1 MDTNNNSKRMH
12 PLIAGAAVSVMVAS
26 LTGVAAMTGL
36 LPNSHGEGKAAAET
50 AQATPAKVVESKPA
64 AVAKVAKP
72 AQQLASYD
80 EERRPAPAPAPAR
93 ENYRSDA
100 LYRSSEYGQS
110 MTQVAQPARV
120 CNSCGR
126 VESVHPVQSQASPS
140 GVGVVGGAV
149 VGGLLGN
156 QVGGGT
162 GRGLATAAGVVGGAV
177 VGNQVEQ
184 RSHQGG
190 TAYQIGVRLDNGGYQ
205 TYTQESVGD
214 LNIGNRVR
222 IDNGRV
228 YRY

>member
-1 MDTNNNSKRMH
+1 MKTNRIV
-12 PLIAGAAVSVMVAS
+12 IAGILAASTFIAGCAAPGYPQAS
-26 LTGVAAMTGL
+26 S
-36 LPNSHGEGKAAAET
+36 P
-50 AQATPAKVVESKPA
+50 
-64 AVAKVAKP
+64 
-72 AQQLASYD
+72 Y
-80 EERRPAPAPAPAR
+80 PAPAGQQGAYASYGVVDSIQVINTGAPGGIGAG
-93 ENYRSDA
+93 A
-100 LYRSSEYGQS
+100 
-110 MTQVAQPARV
+110 
-120 CNSCGR
+120 
-126 VESVHPVQSQASPS
+126 
-140 GVGVVGGAV
+140 VVGGL

>member
-1 MDTNNNSKRMH
+1 MKTNRIAITALFAASTFVAGCAAPGYPQASSPYPAPVGQQGGYASYGVVDSIQMVNTQSG
-12 PLIAGAAVSVMVAS
+12 PGGIGAGA
-26 LTGVAAMTGL
+26 
-36 LPNSHGEGKAAAET
+36 
-50 AQATPAKVVESKPA
+50 
-64 AVAKVAKP
+64 
-72 AQQLASYD
+72 
-80 EERRPAPAPAPAR
+80 
-93 ENYRSDA
+93 
-100 LYRSSEYGQS
+100 
-110 MTQVAQPARV
+110 
-120 CNSCGR
+120 
-126 VESVHPVQSQASPS
+126 
-140 GVGVVGGAV
+140 VVGGL

-190 TAYQIGVRLDNGGYQ
+190 SAYQIGVRLDNGGYQ

>member
-1 MDTNNNSKRMH
+1 MKTNRIVITALLAASTFV
-12 PLIAGAAVSVMVAS
+12 AGCAAP
-26 LTGVAAMTGL
+26 GY
-36 LPNSHGEGKAAAET
+36 P
-50 AQATPAKVVESKPA
+50 Q
-64 AVAKVAKP
+64 
-72 AQQLASYD
+72 ASYPQTSSPY
-80 EERRPAPAPAPAR
+80 PAPAGQQGAYA
-93 ENYRSDA
+93 S
-100 LYRSSEYGQS
+100 YGVVDSIQVVNTQS
-110 MTQVAQPARV
+110 GPGGIGAGA
-120 CNSCGR
+120 
-126 VESVHPVQSQASPS
+126 
-140 GVGVVGGAV
+140 VVGGL

-205 TYTQESVGD
+205 TYTQESIGD

-222 IDNGRV
+222 VDNGRV